1 MRWFL
6 MLCLLLGAC
15 AGSQPAA
22 KTPDD
27 QGSFAN
33 RTRERWERE
42 EGQRAVESRRNQFT
56 SNSAQRGDVQA
67 QP

>member
-1 MRWFL
+1 
-6 MLCLLLGAC
+6 MLGLLLGAC

-27 QGSFAN
+27 SQASFAN

-42 EGQRAVESRRNQFT
+42 QGQRDVESRRNQFT